1 LLLFW
6 ELLALAGIGLG
17 AVFALFGVCFPG
29 PGLAPAGDFLFLRVQ
44 EKEAKEARPC
54 CPYPLRFAAGQPSV
68 QRPRAVPPNKNRP
81 IRPSFKQK
89 PQLN

>member
-54 CPYPLRFAAGQPSV
+54 CPYPLRFAPGQPAVLALAAAWQLREPASV
-68 QRPRAVPPNKNRP
+68 
-81 IRPSFKQK
+81 RPS
-89 PQLN
+89 